1 MTSRRTFLVTLAAIL
16 AIPLSAKAQ
25 QTSKVWRI
33 GSLSQSSAAAG
44 GLYTEAFLRGLRE
57 SGYIEGQDFVVELRY
72 AAGRLERL
80 PDLADELARLK
91 VDVIFARSSRAV
103 TAARNATGA
112 IPIVALDL
120 ESDPIA
126 RGFVT
131 SLARPG
137 GNITGMFLDLPELI
151 GKQLALLKEVV
162 PTLSRVAVLG
172 DSAINT
178 SHFSAAEAAA
188 RRLAVRVQVLEARS
202 ATDFDSVF
210 EAATKGRA
218 GALIVLSSSFTFLH
232 NAPIAALAAKNR
244 LATISIAKEFVEA
257 GGLMAYGVDLKDL
270 HWRCAAY
277 VGKIL
282 KGAKPGELPVER
294 PTRFEFFINLKTAKA
309 LGLTIPPALLAR
321 ADQVIDQ

>member
-1 MTSRRTFLVTLAAIL
+1 VDRRRFLLTTLAGAL
-16 AIPLSAKAQ
+16 AGPLASEGQ
-25 QTSKVWRI
+25 QAGKVWRI

-44 GLYTEAFLRGLRE
+44 GSYTEAFLRGLRE
-57 SGYIEGQDFVVELRY
+57 SGYIEGQDFVLELRY
-72 AAGRLERL
+72 AAGRLELL
-80 PDLADELARLK
+80 PDLADELAGLK

-131 SLARPG
+131 SIARPS

-151 GKQLALLKEVV
+151 GKQLELLKEVV
-162 PTLSRVAVLG
+162 PKLSGVAVLG
-172 DSAINT
+172 DSVVNA
-178 SHFSAAEAAA
+178 SHFRAAEEAA
-188 RRLAVRVQVLEARS
+188 RRLAVRIQVLEARNP
-202 ATDFDSVF
+202 ADFDAVF
-210 EAATKGRA
+210 ETATKGRA
-218 GALIVLSSSFTFLH
+218 RALIVLSSSFTFLH
-232 NAPIAALAAKNR
+232 NASIAALAAKNR
-244 LATISIAKEFVEA
+244 LATISIFKEFVEA
-257 GGLMAYGVDLKDL
+257 GGLMAYGIDLRDL

-309 LGLTIPPALLAR
+309 LGLTIPPSLLLR
-321 ADQVIDQ
+321 ADQVIE